1 MKELIVAT
9 SNKGKINEFD
19 LLFKEI
25 SLPIKLISFQDL
37 NFFEDVPETG
47 NSFEGNSFQ
56 KAEFVLKKF
65 NIPVVSDDSGLEIK
79 VLNNQPGVRSAR
91 YAGEEKDD
99 AKNRKLVLENLKDIK
114 EREARFVC
122 CLCYYDGN
130 KKVFFEG
137 FLEGKINTAEVG
149 ENGFGYDSIF
159 IPQGYSKT
167 MAELSIEEKNKL
179 SHRAIAMKLF
189 GEFLRKS

>member
-1 MKELIVAT
+1 VIELIVAT
-9 SNKGKINEFD
+9 ANKGKINEFD
-19 LLFKEI
+19 LLFKDLL
-25 SLPIKLISFQDL
+25 LPIKLISFQDL

-47 NSFEGNSFQ
+47 NSFKENAFQ
-56 KAEFVLKKF
+56 KAEFVFKKF

-79 VLNNQPGVRSAR
+79 ILNNQPGVLSAR
-91 YAGEEKDD
+91 YAGIEKDD

-114 EREARFVC
+114 DRDARFVC
-122 CLCYYDGN
+122 CLCYYDGTE
-130 KKVFFEG
+130 KVFFEG

-159 IPQGYSKT
+159 VPKGYSKT

-189 GEFLRKS
+189 VEFLRNS

>member
-19 LLFKEI
+19 LLFKEL

-47 NSFEGNSFQ
+47 NSFEENALQ

-122 CLCYYDGN
+122 CLCYHDVS

-137 FLEGKINTAEVG
+137 FLEVKINTAEVG

>member
-1 MKELIVAT
+1 MIELIVAT
-9 SNKGKINEFD
+9 ANKGKINEFD
-19 LLFKEI
+19 LLFKDLL
-25 SLPIKLISFQDL
+25 LPIKLISFQDL

-47 NSFEGNSFQ
+47 NSFKENAFQ
-56 KAEFVLKKF
+56 KAEFVFKKF

-79 VLNNQPGVRSAR
+79 ILNNQPGVLSAR
-91 YAGEEKDD
+91 YAGIEKDD

-114 EREARFVC
+114 DRDARFVC
-122 CLCYYDGN
+122 CLCYYDGTE
-130 KKVFFEG
+130 KVFFEG

-159 IPQGYSKT
+159 VPKGYSKT

-189 GEFLRKS
+189 VEFLRNS

>member
-9 SNKGKINEFD
+9 ANKGKINEFD
-19 LLFKEI
+19 LLFKDL
-25 SLPIKLISFQDL
+25 SLPIKLISFQNL

-47 NSFEGNSFQ
+47 NSFKENAFQ
-56 KAEFVLKKF
+56 KAEFVFKKF

-79 VLNNQPGVRSAR
+79 ILNNQPGVLSAR
-91 YAGEEKDD
+91 YAGIEKDD
-99 AKNRKLVLENLKDIK
+99 AKNRKLVLDNLKDIK
-114 EREARFVC
+114 DRDARFVC

-130 KKVFFEG
+130 KKKIFEG

-149 ENGFGYDSIF
+149 ENGFGYDSVF
-159 IPQGYSKT
+159 IPKGYSKT
-167 MAELSIEEKNKL
+167 MAELSMEEKNKL

-189 GEFLRKS
+189 VEFLRNS

>member
-9 SNKGKINEFD
+9 ANKGKINEFD
-19 LLFKEI
+19 LLFKDLL
-25 SLPIKLISFQDL
+25 LPIKLISFQDL

-47 NSFEGNSFQ
+47 NSFKENAFQ
-56 KAEFVLKKF
+56 KAEFVFKKF

-79 VLNNQPGVRSAR
+79 ILNNQPGVLSAR
-91 YAGEEKDD
+91 YAGIEKDD
-99 AKNRKLVLENLKDIK
+99 AKNRKLVLENLKDTK
-114 EREARFVC
+114 DRDARFVC
-122 CLCYYDGN
+122 CLCYYDGTE
-130 KKVFFEG
+130 KVFFEG

-159 IPQGYSKT
+159 VPKGYSKT

-189 GEFLRKS
+189 VEFLRNS

>member
-1 MKELIVAT
+1 MNELIVAT

-19 LLFKEI
+19 LLFKEL

-47 NSFEGNSFQ
+47 NTFKENAFQ

-99 AKNRKLVLENLKDIK
+99 VKNRKLVLENLKDIK

-122 CLCYYDGN
+122 CLCYHDGS

-189 GEFLRKS
+189 GEFLQKS

>member
-19 LLFKEI
+19 LLFKEL

-47 NSFEGNSFQ
+47 NSFEENALQ

-99 AKNRKLVLENLKDIK
+99 AKNRKFVLENLKDIK

-122 CLCYYDGN
+122 CLCYHDVS

>member
-9 SNKGKINEFD
+9 ANKGKINEFD
-19 LLFKEI
+19 LLFKDLL
-25 SLPIKLISFQDL
+25 LPIKLISFQDL

-47 NSFEGNSFQ
+47 NSFKENAFQ
-56 KAEFVLKKF
+56 KAEFVFKKF

-79 VLNNQPGVRSAR
+79 ILNNQPGVLSAR
-91 YAGEEKDD
+91 YAGIEKDD
-99 AKNRKLVLENLKDIK
+99 AKNRKLVLDNLKDIK
-114 EREARFVC
+114 DRDARFVC

-130 KKVFFEG
+130 KKKFFEG

-149 ENGFGYDSIF
+149 ENGFGYDSVF
-159 IPQGYSKT
+159 IPKGYSKT
-167 MAELSIEEKNKL
+167 MAELSMEEKNKL

-189 GEFLRKS
+189 VEFLRNS